1 MSLTSP
7 AKLCQLLALSSCGEW
22 GWENCYEYCTV
33 SLHIESCQTVCASV
47 LLEAN
52 LSKTTLSSVIVDR
65 KFERENV
72 NALVPME
79 TTMNRTLHRTLVWA
93 AMKAFQAH

>member
-1 MSLTSP
+1 
-7 AKLCQLLALSSCGEW
+7 
-22 GWENCYEYCTV
+22 
-33 SLHIESCQTVCASV
+33 
-47 LLEAN
+47 LEAN